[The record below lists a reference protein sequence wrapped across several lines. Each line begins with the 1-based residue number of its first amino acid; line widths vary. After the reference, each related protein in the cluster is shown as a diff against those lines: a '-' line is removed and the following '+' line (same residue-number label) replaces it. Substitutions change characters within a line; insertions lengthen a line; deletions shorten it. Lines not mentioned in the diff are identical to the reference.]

1 MNSDH
6 NLVMMKVMVKLKRV
20 GKATV
25 RRQWNLEKLK
35 FRQKDLEREVD
46 EKVKLW
52 DSDSLSVEEHW
63 SVLKETVIKSAEKEI
78 GYTKKKRAKKPWV
91 TEEML
96 EKMDKRRKWKSV
108 NTDKG
113 RVEYRRLN
121 NALRRATD
129 SAREKWWIR
138 QCEEIENLDK
148 IGRVDLVYA
157 RVRSLQKDRKGER
170 ASKEICNKH
179 GVLLSEVDD
188 IKSRWVEYIEELY
201 DKPGKP
207 RVIPIEDRD
216 GILDDDKGPQLLA
229 EEVRSAIQAM
239 KKKKAEGID
248 GIPAELWKS
257 LGEHG
262 VKKLVQLCRKMYEQG
277 KWPEDFVK
285 SIMIPIPKKENATD
299 CSDYRTISLIPHA
312 SKIMLR
318 ILTKR
323 IENKASEYISKTQF
337 GFRSGVGTR
346 DAIGM
351 VRMLCQRM
359 MEHEQELFVCFVDFE
374 KAFDRVNWVKLLE
387 VLRSIGV
394 DWRDR
399 RMIGE
404 LYMQQETVVRVGGEL
419 SDRAVLGRGVR
430 QGCLLSPL
438 LFSIYAEHMMKEAL
452 DDSENG
458 VKVGGRLIQDVRFA
472 DDQAMIDG
480 KQEGLQRTMTRLE
493 QTAKLYDMKIN
504 VKKTKVMRIS
514 RHGGGSVTIVIGG
527 QQVEQ
532 VKQFQYLGTIISE
545 NGYCIA
551 EVKKRIAMAKEAF
564 KKHREILTKSLSIN
578 VRKRIVKA
586 MVWPVALYGGECWTL
601 KKDVTDRLK
610 AFEMWVWRRLE
621 RVSWT
626 EKCSNDEV
634 LRRVNERRCIVETI
648 VGRKKNWIGHVL
660 RGDSVLRLVM
670 EGRIEGKRPRGRK
683 RKGMLDE
690 LMEEHTYSEMKRF
703 AEEREKWRKWVP
715 RTCHMAEHL

>member
-1 MNSDH
+1 
-6 NLVMMKVMVKLKRV
+6 
-20 GKATV
+20 
-25 RRQWNLEKLK
+25 
-35 FRQKDLEREVD
+35 
-46 EKVKLW
+46 
-52 DSDSLSVEEHW
+52 
-63 SVLKETVIKSAEKEI
+63 
-78 GYTKKKRAKKPWV
+78 
-91 TEEML
+91 
-96 EKMDKRRKWKSV
+96 
-108 NTDKG
+108 
-113 RVEYRRLN
+113 
-121 NALRRATD
+121 
-129 SAREKWWIR
+129 
-138 QCEEIENLDK
+138 
-148 IGRVDLVYA
+148 
-157 RVRSLQKDRKGER
+157 
-170 ASKEICNKH
+170 
-179 GVLLSEVDD
+179 
-188 IKSRWVEYIEELY
+188 
-201 DKPGKP
+201 
-207 RVIPIEDRD
+207 
-216 GILDDDKGPQLLA
+216 
-229 EEVRSAIQAM
+229 
-239 KKKKAEGID
+239 
-248 GIPAELWKS
+248 
-257 LGEHG
+257 
-262 VKKLVQLCRKMYEQG
+262 MYEQG

-299 CSDYRTISLIPHA
+299 CSDYSTISLIPHA

-337 GFRSGVGTR
+337 GFRRGVGTR

-351 VRMLCQRM
+351 MRMLCQRM

-374 KAFDRVNWVKLLE
+374 KAFDRVNRLKLLE

-419 SDRAVLGRGVR
+419 TDRAVLGRGVG

-452 DDSENG
+452 DDSEDG
-458 VKVGGRLIQDVRFA
+458 VKVGGSLIQDVRFA

-480 KQEGLQRTMTRLE
+480 KQEGLQRTMIRLE
-493 QTAKLYDMKIN
+493 QTAKRYDMKIN
-504 VKKTKVMRIS
+504 ARKTKVMRIS

-564 KKHREILTKSLSIN
+564 KKHRELLTKSLSMN

-601 KKDVTDRLK
+601 KKDVPDRLK

-621 RVSWT
+621 RVRWT

-660 RGDSVLRLVM
+660 RGDGVLRLVM

-703 AEEREKWRKWVP
+703 AEDREKWRKWVP